1 MFTSG
6 QDEDEACGY
15 LKRDVEFHGL
25 RLLDIDDLTEVFGP
39 DDIDQ
44 FDDHLATNVREF
56 EEGHRTAW
64 GTLHCY
70 KGDGEA

>member
-6 QDEDEACGY
+6 QDEEEACEF

-25 RLLDIDDLTEVFGP
+25 KLVEVDDLIEVFGP
-39 DDIDQ
+39 DDIDEI
-44 FDDHLATNVREF
+44 DDHLATDVRDF

-64 GTLHCY
+64 GTIRYY
-70 KGDGEA
+70 KGEGEA